1 MKLKG
6 KLVLLF
12 SCVSLAITVT
22 VGALLYY
29 QLHKDRVLSVR
40 TDTLAQ
46 LRHIAFSLN
55 IFIDEVENDVRT
67 LTQLNIV
74 RSKNDSDFTNF
85 TQADEKT
92 FTYHIGTREQ
102 QIIDLFQTFRTTHP
116 YVSSVYMGRENGN
129 FVRSHKRERPTRY
142 DPRNR
147 PWYIQAM
154 RSPERTVITDPYPS
168 VTTQDINI
176 GIVKALVDEV
186 DQVYGVVG
194 VDITLAKL
202 TDYILN
208 FRVGTESKILVV
220 DRRGIVLASQDGGL
234 LFSEIGAYSK
244 DLKKILLDNDQSK
257 NIVTIGKIKNYVY
270 FQESPRIGWKV
281 VVLIPAASIERQ
293 IRFPILFT
301 TAGLIFGLILL
312 SILSLFGLNVFVI
325 RPLDRLSEEASLI
338 AKTSDLDRQVPIS
351 SSDEIGTLASSFNEM
366 IRALNA
372 NKKTLKKTEWDL
384 LRHQEHLEDL
394 VKERTEDL
402 ALARDK
408 AQEADRVKSA
418 FLAAMSHEL
427 RTPLNSIIGFTGI
440 LLQGLAGPVNEEQ
453 AKQLKMVR
461 ASSHHLLQ
469 LINEVLDISKI
480 EAGQLTLEPSWFDIG
495 QSIDSVVKLV
505 QPLADT
511 KGLAIRVET
520 APAANQIFH
529 DQRGV
534 KQILINLINN
544 AIKFTEKGEL
554 CVQCE
559 LDPNHLTISV
569 RDTGVGIKA
578 EDMSILFETFRQIE
592 TGLTRRYEGTGLGLS
607 ISRGLVE
614 MMGGQIWAE
623 SDGLGK
629 GSVFRFTLPYK
640 KEEVSER

>member
-1 MKLKG
+1 MKLKW
-6 KLVLLF
+6 KLILLF

-40 TDTLAQ
+40 TDTLEQ

-67 LTQLNIV
+67 LTQIEAV
-74 RSKNDSDFTNF
+74 RSKNDGDFTNF

-92 FTYHIGTREQ
+92 FTYHIGMREQ
-102 QIIDLFQTFRTTHP
+102 QIIDIFQTFRATHP
-116 YVSSVYMGRENGN
+116 YVSSVYMGRENGS

-147 PWYIQAM
+147 PWYVQAI
-154 RSPERTVITDPYPS
+154 RSPEKTVITDPYPS

-176 GIVKALVDEV
+176 GIVKALVDET
-186 DQVYGVVG
+186 DQAYGVVG
-194 VDITLAKL
+194 IDITLVKL

-208 FRVGTESKILVV
+208 FRVGPESRILVV
-220 DRRGIVLASQDGGL
+220 DRRGVVLASQDRDL

-244 DLKKILLDNDQSK
+244 DLEKILLDNDQSK
-257 NIVTIGKIKNYVY
+257 NVVTIGKIKNYVF
-270 FQESPRIGWKV
+270 FQESPKIGWKV
-281 VVLIPAASIERQ
+281 VVLIPAASIERE

-301 TAGLIFGLILL
+301 TAGLIFGLLLL
-312 SILSLFGLNVFVI
+312 SILTLFGLNVFVI
-325 RPLDRLSEEASLI
+325 RPLDHLSEEASLI
-338 AKTSDLDRQVPIS
+338 AGTSDLDRQVPIS
-351 SSDEIGTLASSFNEM
+351 STDEIGMLASSFNEM
-366 IRALNA
+366 IRALNV
-372 NKKTLKKTEWDL
+372 TQSTVKKTEQDL
-384 LRHQEHLEDL
+384 LRHKEHLEDL
-394 VKERTEDL
+394 VKERTEEL

-461 ASSHHLLQ
+461 TSSHHLLQ

-480 EAGQLTLEPSWFDIG
+480 EAEQLTLEPSWFDIT
-495 QSIDSVVKLV
+495 QSIDRVVKLV
-505 QPLADT
+505 QPLAEA
-511 KGLAIRVET
+511 KGLTMRVET
-520 APAANQIFH
+520 APDVNRTFH
-529 DQRGV
+529 DQRRV
-534 KQILINLINN
+534 EQVLINLINN
-544 AIKFTEKGEL
+544 AIKFTEKGEI

-559 LDPNHLTISV
+559 LDPDYLTISV

-578 EDMSILFETFRQIE
+578 EDMGILFETFRQIE
-592 TGLTRRYEGTGLGLS
+592 SGLTRRYEGTGLGLS
-607 ISRGLVE
+607 ISRGLIE
-614 MMGGQIWAE
+614 MMGGRIWAE
-623 SDGLGK
+623 SDGPGK
-629 GSVFRFTLPYK
+629 GSIFRFTLPRK
-640 KEEVSER
+640 KEGIGER